1 MCEPLGKIMPKGK
14 PTPTDLMVIFS
25 KGDVLMKKLVLSGIA
40 LSFAAALSATSALA
54 DITIATVGPITG
66 QLAALG
72 EQYKRGAEMAVAD
85 INAAGGVN
93 GEKLVLEIGD
103 DACDPKQAVAVAN
116 QMASKGVKF
125 VAGHL
130 CSGSSIPASK
140 VYEEEGIL
148 QITPAS
154 TNPKFTDEGGWNVAR
169 VCGRDD
175 AQGLVAGNFLANHFK
190 DKKVAIVD
198 DKSAYGKGLADA
210 TAASM
215 NAAGLKETVHESINP
230 GEKDYSAL
238 VSKLKDAGVD
248 AIYFGGYHPEGALIL
263 KQMREQGSKAQ
274 MLSGD
279 SMNNVEF
286 WTIAGEAAKGMIF
299 TFAPEPRNVPDAKDL
314 VAKFK
319 TAGYDPEGYTLYTY
333 AAIQMY
339 AAAAAATKST
349 DSKTLA
355 AWLRTGQE
363 MKTVL
368 GPIKL
373 DKKGDLVGAKYVW
386 YKFDNGKYAEDDTI
400 N

>member
-1 MCEPLGKIMPKGK
+1 
-14 PTPTDLMVIFS
+14 
-25 KGDVLMKKLVLSGIA
+25 MKKLLLSGIA
-40 LSFAAALSATSALA
+40 LSFAAALSASSALA

-148 QITPAS
+148 QISPAS

-175 AQGLVAGNFLANHFK
+175 AQGLVAGSFLAKHYAG
-190 DKKVAIVD
+190 KKVAILD

-210 TAASM
+210 TNAAM
-215 NAAGLKETVHESINP
+215 TAAGLKPTMVESINP

-238 VSKLKDAGVD
+238 VSKMKDAGID
-248 AIYFGGYHPEGALIL
+248 AVYIGGYHPEGALIL
-263 KQMREQGSKAQ
+263 KQMREQGSQAQ

-299 TFAPEPRNVPDAKDL
+299 TFAPEPRNNPAAKDI

-319 TAGYDPEGYTLYTY
+319 AAGYDPEGYTLYTY

-339 AAAAAATKST
+339 AQAAAATKST

-355 AWLRTGQE
+355 AWLRGGNETQ
-363 MKTVL
+363 TVL

-373 DKKGDLVGAKYVW
+373 DAKGDLIGAKYVW
-386 YKFDNGKYAEDDTI
+386 YKFDNGNYAEDDTI

>member
-1 MCEPLGKIMPKGK
+1 
-14 PTPTDLMVIFS
+14 
-25 KGDVLMKKLVLSGIA
+25 MKKIILSGIA
-40 LSFAAALSATSALA
+40 LSFAAALSASTALA
-54 DITIATVGPITG
+54 DITVATVGPITG

-72 EQYKRGAEMAVAD
+72 EQYKRGAEMAVKD
-85 INAAGGVN
+85 INAAGGIN
-93 GEKLVLEIGD
+93 GEMLKLEIGD
-103 DACDPKQAVAVAN
+103 DACDPKQATAVAE
-116 QMASKGVKF
+116 QMAQKGVKF

-140 VYEEEGIL
+140 VYLEEGIL

-175 AQGLVAGNFLANHFK
+175 AQGLVAGNFLAKHYAG
-190 DKKVAIVD
+190 KKVAIVD

-210 TAASM
+210 TAAAM
-215 NAAGLKETVHESINP
+215 KAAGLEAAMTESINP

-238 VSKLKDAGVD
+238 VSKLKDGSID

-263 KQMREQGSKAQ
+263 KQLREQGSQAQ
-274 MLSGD
+274 MVSGD

-286 WTIAGEAAKGMIF
+286 WTIAGQAADGMIF
-299 TFAPEPRNVPDAKDL
+299 TFAPEPRAFPEAAEL

-319 TAGYDPEGYTLYTY
+319 ADGYDPEGYTLYTY
-333 AAIQMY
+333 AAFQMY
-339 AAAAAATKST
+339 AQAAAATKST
-349 DSKTLA
+349 DSKVLA
-355 AWLRTGQE
+355 EWLRAGNP

-368 GPIKL
+368 GELKL
-373 DKKGDLVGAKYVW
+373 DAKGDLIGAKYVW
-386 YKFDNGKYAEDDTI
+386 YKFHDGKYAEDPTT

>member
-1 MCEPLGKIMPKGK
+1 
-14 PTPTDLMVIFS
+14 
-25 KGDVLMKKLVLSGIA
+25 MKKLLLSGIA
-40 LSFAAALSATSALA
+40 ISFAAALTATSALA

-66 QLAALG
+66 SLAALG

-103 DACDPKQAVAVAN
+103 DACDPKQAVAVAQ
-116 QMASKGVKF
+116 QMGSKGVKF

-140 VYEEEGIL
+140 VYEEDGIV
-148 QITPAS
+148 QISPAS
-154 TNPKFTDEGGWNVAR
+154 TNPKYTDEGGWNVGR

-175 AQGLVAGNFLANHFK
+175 AQGLVAGNFLAKNFAG
-190 DKKVAIVD
+190 KKVAIID

-210 TAASM
+210 TKMSM
-215 NAAGLKETVHESINP
+215 NAAGLKEAMAESINP

-238 VSKLKDAGVD
+238 VSKMKDAGID
-248 AIYFGGYHPEGALIL
+248 AIYMGGYHPEGALIL

-286 WTIAGEAAKGMIF
+286 WTIAGEAASGMIF
-299 TFAPEPRNVPDAKDL
+299 TFAPEPRTNPAAKEL

-319 TAGYDPEGYTLYTY
+319 AAGYDPEGYTLYTY
-333 AAIQMY
+333 ASIQMY
-339 AAAAAATKST
+339 AAAATATKGS
-349 DSKTLA
+349 DSKA
-355 AWLRTGQE
+355 IMGWLRAGNVV
-363 MKTVL
+363 KTVL
-368 GPIKL
+368 GDLAL
-373 DKKGDLVGAKYVW
+373 DAKGDVKDAKYVW
-386 YKFDNGKYAEDDTI
+386 YKFANGNYAEDPTI
-400 N
+400 Q

>member
-1 MCEPLGKIMPKGK
+1 
-14 PTPTDLMVIFS
+14 
-25 KGDVLMKKLVLSGIA
+25 MKKLVLSGIA
-40 LSFAAALSATSALA
+40 LSFAAALSATTALA

-154 TNPKFTDEGGWNVAR
+154 TNPVFTDAGGWNVAR

-175 AQGLVAGNFLANHFK
+175 AQGLVAGNYLAKQFAG
-190 DKKVAIVD
+190 KKIAIID

-210 TAASM
+210 TKAAM
-215 NAAGLKETVHESINP
+215 NAAGLKETMAESINP

-238 VSKLKDAGVD
+238 VSKMKDAGID
-248 AIYFGGYHPEGALIL
+248 AVYIGGYHPEGALIL
-263 KQMREQGSKAQ
+263 KQMREQGLQAQ

-286 WTIAGEAAKGMIF
+286 WTIAGEAATGMIF
-299 TFAPEPRNVPDAKDL
+299 TFAPEPRNIPEAKEL

-319 TAGYDPEGYTLYTY
+319 AAGYDPEGYTLFTY

-339 AAAAAATKST
+339 AQAAAGTKGT
-349 DSKTLA
+349 DNKTLA
-355 AWLRTGQE
+355 AWLRAGNE

-373 DKKGDLVGAKYVW
+373 DAKGDLIGAKYVW
-386 YKFDNGKYAEDDTI
+386 YKFANGSYAEDPTI
-400 N
+400 Q

>member
-1 MCEPLGKIMPKGK
+1 
-14 PTPTDLMVIFS
+14 
-25 KGDVLMKKLVLSGIA
+25 MKKIILSGIA
-40 LSFAAALSATSALA
+40 LSFAAALQATTALA
-54 DITIATVGPITG
+54 DITVATVGPITG
-66 QLAALG
+66 SLAALG

-85 INAAGGVN
+85 INAAGGIN

-140 VYEEEGIL
+140 VYEEEGML

-175 AQGLVAGNFLANHFK
+175 AQGAVAGAFLAK
-190 DKKVAIVD
+190 TYAGKKVAIID
-198 DKSAYGKGLADA
+198 DKSAYGKGLADETNKA
-210 TAASM
+210 M
-215 NAAGLKETVHESINP
+215 KAAGLEPAMAESINP

-238 VSKLKDAGVD
+238 VSKMKDTGIEAVY
-248 AIYFGGYHPEGALIL
+248 IGGYHPEGALIL
-263 KQMREQGSKAQ
+263 KQMREQGLKAQ

-286 WTIAGEAAKGMIF
+286 WTIAGEAAEGMIF
-299 TFAPEPRNVPDAKDL
+299 TFAPEPRNFPEAKEL

-319 TAGYDPEGYTLYTY
+319 AAGYDPEGYTLYTY
-333 AAIQMY
+333 AAFQMY
-339 AAAAAATKST
+339 AQAAAATKGT
-349 DSKTLA
+349 DNKALA
-355 AWLRTGQE
+355 EWLRAGNE

-368 GPIKL
+368 GNLKL
-373 DKKGDLVGAKYVW
+373 DAKGDLVGAKYVW
-386 YKFDNGKYAEDDTI
+386 YKFSKGTYAEDLSI
-400 N
+400 Q

>member
-1 MCEPLGKIMPKGK
+1 
-14 PTPTDLMVIFS
+14 
-25 KGDVLMKKLVLSGIA
+25 MKKLLLSGIA
-40 LSFAAALSATSALA
+40 ISFAAALTATSALA

-103 DACDPKQAVAVAN
+103 DACDPKQAVAVAQ
-116 QMASKGVKF
+116 QMGSKGVKF

-140 VYEEEGIL
+140 VYEEDGIMM
-148 QITPAS
+148 ISPAS
-154 TNPKFTDEGGWNVAR
+154 TAEKFTDEGGWNVAR

-175 AQGLVAGNFLANHFK
+175 LQGQIAGAFLAKNFAG
-190 DKKVAIVD
+190 KKVAIID
-198 DKSAYGKGLADA
+198 DKSAYGKGLADSVRANA
-210 TAASM
+210 TKG
-215 NAAGLKETVHESINP
+215 GLETALSESINP

-238 VSKLKDAGVD
+238 VSKMKDAGID

-279 SMNNVEF
+279 SMNNLEF
-286 WTIAGEAAKGMIF
+286 WTIAGEAAEGMIF
-299 TFAPEPRNVPDAKDL
+299 TFAPEPRNMATAKA
-314 VAKFK
+314 VVEKFNA
-319 TAGYDPEGYTLYTY
+319 AGFDPEGYTLNTY

-339 AAAAAATKST
+339 VAAATATKGT
-349 DSKTLA
+349 DNKAIA
-355 AWLRTGQE
+355 AWLRAGNKVSTIIGDISLNE
-363 MKTVL
+363 
-368 GPIKL
+368 
-373 DKKGDLVGAKYVW
+373 KGDVKDAKLSW
-386 YKFDNGKYAEDDTI
+386 YKFHDKKYAEDLTI
-400 N
+400 Q

>member
-1 MCEPLGKIMPKGK
+1 
-14 PTPTDLMVIFS
+14 
-25 KGDVLMKKLVLSGIA
+25 MKKFVLAGAA
-40 LSFAAALSATSALA
+40 LSFAMALNATTALA

-66 QLAALG
+66 SLAALG

-148 QITPAS
+148 QISPAS
-154 TNPKFTDEGGWNVAR
+154 TNPTFTDEGGWNVAR

-175 AQGLVAGNFLANHFK
+175 AQGKVAAGFIAKNYAG
-190 DKKVAIVD
+190 KKVAVLD
-198 DKSAYGKGLADA
+198 DKSAYGKGLADVTRA
-210 TAASM
+210 ELQAANFTVALSESFTA
-215 NAAGLKETVHESINP
+215 
-230 GEKDYSAL
+230 GEKDYTAL
-238 VSKLKDAGVD
+238 VSKLKEAGVEG
-248 AIYFGGYHPEGALIL
+248 IYIGGYHPEIGIIAR
-263 KQMREQGSKAQ
+263 QMGEQGLKATI
-274 MLSGD
+274 LSGD

-286 WTIAGEAAKGMIF
+286 WTIAGNAGEGLLF
-299 TFAPEPRNVPDAKDL
+299 TFAPEPRNLPEAKDV

-319 TAGYDPEGYTLYTY
+319 AAGYDPEGYTLYTY
-333 AAIQMY
+333 AAIQAY
-339 AAAAAATKST
+339 AQAANALKTT
-349 DSKTLA
+349 DNKKIA
-355 AWLRTGQE
+355 EWLRAGNDLN
-363 MKTVL
+363 TVL
-368 GPIKL
+368 GKL
-373 DKKGDLVGAKYVW
+373 NMDAKGDLKEAKYVW
-386 YKFDNGKYAEDDTI
+386 YRFSNGKYAEDPAL